1 MKNKDIAEILQI
13 SPATVS
19 LALNNKEGVR
29 EETRRKV
36 LELKN
41 SALKQDLSKAA
52 CRNTQGDIGLLIYK
66 KHGDIISETPFFVT
80 LTEVL
85 DQQAGKYSYG
95 VQISYYNP
103 YKDIH
108 TYIDSLNQSGL
119 KGFLIL
125 ATEMG
130 REDVKLLQ
138 QELKV
143 PFVLIDAYFP
153 GLKVDS
159 ILMDNTSGIMQI
171 MEYAAECGHTKL
183 GFIRSSITSPN
194 FEARFHSYK
203 ILMEQ
208 YGFKYDPEYVYELPP
223 LVDQACREMTQ
234 LLDQGGK
241 LPTLLIA
248 ANDILAFGALNA
260 LKQAGIGV
268 PRDVSIVGFDDMPTS
283 QFLEPPLTS
292 VQLNNQLIGQLAVK
306 RLMERIEKPKSHG
319 VAVQSFV
326 EVNLIKRG
334 SVLEPGTK

>member
-29 EETRRKV
+29 EETRRKI

-41 SALKQDLSKAA
+41 SGLKQDLSKAA
-52 CRNTQGDIGLLIYK
+52 CQNTKGDIGLLIYK

-85 DQQAGKYSYG
+85 DQQAGKHSYG
-95 VQISYYNP
+95 VQISYYNQ
-103 YKDIH
+103 YKDIY

-138 QELKV
+138 QELKI

-159 ILMDNTSGIMQI
+159 ILMDNTSGIVQI
-171 MEYAAECGHTKL
+171 MEYAAACGHREL
-183 GFIRSSITSPN
+183 GFIRSSISSPN
-194 FEARFHSYK
+194 FEARFHSYEM
-203 ILMEQ
+203 LMEQ
-208 YGFKYDPEYVYELPP
+208 YGFQYDPEYVYELPP
-223 LVDQACREMTQ
+223 LVDQACREMTH
-234 LLDQGGK
+234 LLETGIK

-248 ANDILAFGALNA
+248 ANDILAFGVLNA
-260 LKQAGIGV
+260 LKQGGKRV
-268 PRDVSIVGFDDMPTS
+268 PEDVSIVGFDDMPTS

-292 VQLNNQLIGQLAVK
+292 VQLNHQVIGQLAVK

-319 VAVQSFV
+319 VAVQNFV
-326 EVNLIKRG
+326 EVNLVKRG
-334 SVLEPGTK
+334 SVRGPDIR